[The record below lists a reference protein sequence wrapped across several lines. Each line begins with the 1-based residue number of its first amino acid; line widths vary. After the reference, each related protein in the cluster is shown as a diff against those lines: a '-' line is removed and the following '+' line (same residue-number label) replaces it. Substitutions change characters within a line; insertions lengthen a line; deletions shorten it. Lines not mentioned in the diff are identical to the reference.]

1 MPCRIIYQSPSIFF
15 EGEGAKY
22 DSVMCYNAE
31 GKMDKRDWIKK
42 KSIPLLAL
50 LLVIAITVGIIY
62 FYKNYP
68 DRVDQLKSYG
78 YLGAFLISLT
88 LNATVILPA
97 GNILIL
103 SVFGAVLPSA
113 IVVGLVGGAGA
124 AIGEITGYMAGYSGR
139 GLVERSKVYN
149 RVEGWMRRWGALT
162 IFIMSVVPFIFD
174 LAGIAAGVLRF
185 PFWKFFLLCWLGR
198 TLLYIVVALAGAW
211 GWEAVLRFFS

>member
-1 MPCRIIYQSPSIFF
+1 
-15 EGEGAKY
+15 
-22 DSVMCYNAE
+22 MCYNAE
-31 GKMDKRDWIKK
+31 DKMDKADKRDWIKK
-42 KSIPLLAL
+42 KFIPLLAL
-50 LLVIAITVGIIY
+50 LLVITITVGIIY

-97 GNILIL
+97 GNILII
-103 SVFGAVLPSA
+103 SAFGAVPTLSP
-113 IVVGLVGGAGA
+113 VMVGLVGGAGA
-124 AIGEITGYMAGYSGR
+124 AMGEITGYMAGYSGR
-139 GLVERSKVYN
+139 GLAERSKMYN
-149 RVEGWMRRWGALT
+149 RVEGWMRRWGTLT

-211 GWEAVLRFFS
+211 GWEAVLRLFS

>member
-1 MPCRIIYQSPSIFF
+1 
-15 EGEGAKY
+15 
-22 DSVMCYNAE
+22 
-31 GKMDKRDWIKK
+31 MDKKVKNDKQAGVEKGNWLKK
-42 KSIPLLAL
+42 NFIPLLAL
-50 LLVIAITVGIIY
+50 LLVIAITVGIFY
-62 FYKNYP
+62 FYKHYP
-68 DRVDQLKSYG
+68 GRVDQLKGYG

-103 SVFGAVLPSA
+103 SVLGAALPSA
-113 IVVGLVGGAGA
+113 IVVGLAGGAGA

-139 GLVERSKVYN
+139 GLAERSKMYS

-162 IFIMSVVPFIFD
+162 IFIMSVVPFVFD

-198 TLLYIVVALAGAW
+198 TILYIVVALLGAW
-211 GWEAVLRFFS
+211 GWEAVLP